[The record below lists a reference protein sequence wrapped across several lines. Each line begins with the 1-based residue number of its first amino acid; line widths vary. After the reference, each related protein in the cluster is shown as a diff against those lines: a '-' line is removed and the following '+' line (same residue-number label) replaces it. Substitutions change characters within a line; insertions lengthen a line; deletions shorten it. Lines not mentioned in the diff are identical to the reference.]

1 MTSLPRSLKMR
12 AQRGA
17 VLVVALM
24 FLVVLTLLALTSM
37 SGTTLEERMAG
48 QYRDLNIAFQAAEA
62 GLRDAERDLFG
73 VTAVGAPPGTAR
85 ANVISGRTGFGDG
98 SDAAADPS
106 RCTNDTDVNYGRG
119 LCYPRD
125 PGVHPR
131 FPTVNFENTTAGT
144 LQYVSYGT
152 YSGATQLPAVTAQPR
167 YLIEALWSGIPA
179 GPTQSIGAGAGPP
192 TYYRITSR
200 GYGANPNTR
209 ITLQE
214 MYLKP
219 QL

>member
-1 MTSLPRSLKMR
+1 MTLHFRSRTPR
-12 AQRGA
+12 AERGA
-17 VLVVALM
+17 VLVVSLM

-48 QYRDLNIAFQAAEA
+48 QYRDLNLAFQSAEA
-62 GLRDAERDLFG
+62 ALRDAERDLFG
-73 VTAVGAPPGTAR
+73 VTAVGAPAPGTPGGAR

-98 SDAAADPS
+98 
-106 RCTNDTDVNYGRG
+106 NDTANGTCTDSGNVNYGRG

-131 FPTVNFENTTAGT
+131 FPTADLSAASTVA
-144 LQYVSYGT
+144 VPYGT
-152 YSGATQLPAVTAQPR
+152 YTSATPLLGVSNQPR
-167 YLIEALWSGIPA
+167 YLIEAIWSGVPA

-192 TYYRITSR
+192 TYYRITAR
-200 GYGANPNTR
+200 GFGANQNTR